1 MTANPVSLPRE
12 ADSAAGRV
20 VPVSFSI
27 ARILL
32 MGTLLAAPLAF
43 GAVEPWA
50 WATLAAVA
58 ALLLLLWAAAN
69 IQQQR
74 LKVFWQP
81 LYFPAALFFLLG
93 FVQYTSQLSLDSY
106 ATWESLIK
114 LATDLV
120 FFFLAGQL
128 LVTEPA
134 KTWKRIGLVVTLYA
148 FAVSLFATIQFFSS
162 HGLIYWSVKT
172 HGWIFGP
179 YFNHNDYAGLL
190 EMLIP
195 IAAVY
200 VLSQPQEYDARRLL
214 AFGVLISIC
223 SVLLSGSRGGS
234 IAILIECL
242 LLGVVFLK
250 RAGKSWQKSLA
261 ATMML
266 GLAATALL
274 FFWLAPARI
283 SRRLETS
290 ASMTHSPEVTLGERW
305 AVWEDSLKIVRNH
318 FLRGTGL
325 GSYRAVFPQYQSFA
339 SDLVWD
345 HAHNDYVEAL
355 AECGVAGGLL
365 MLAAVGLFFHSAFG
379 NLRECLQSASGAIQ
393 LGAGIGCCGLLVH
406 SLSDFNLH
414 IPANAAWFAFCLGT
428 STLRIHGRKCRQGE

>member
-1 MTANPVSLPRE
+1 MTANPVPLPRE
-12 ADSAAGRV
+12 VESVAGQV

-43 GAVEPWA
+43 GAVESWA
-50 WATLAAVA
+50 WAALAVVA
-58 ALLLLLWAAAN
+58 ALLLLLWAAGN
-69 IQQQR
+69 VQQQR

-81 LYFPAALFFLLG
+81 LYFPAALFLLLG
-93 FVQYTSQLSLDSY
+93 FVQYTAQLSLDSY
-106 ATWESLIK
+106 ATRESLIK

-128 LVTEPA
+128 LAAEPA

-148 FAVSLFATIQFFSS
+148 FAMSLFATIQFFSS
-162 HGLIYWSVKT
+162 HGLIYWRVKT
-172 HGWIFGP
+172 HGWIFGS
-179 YFNHNDYAGLL
+179 YVNHNDYAGLL

-200 VLSQPQEYDARRLL
+200 VLSQPEKRGARRLL

-242 LLGVVFLK
+242 VLGAVFSK
-250 RAGKSWQKSLA
+250 RAGRAWQKSLA
-261 ATMML
+261 AMMIL
-266 GLAATALL
+266 GLGAVALL
-274 FFWLAPARI
+274 FFWLAPARL

-290 ASMTHSPEVTLGERW
+290 ASLTDSPEVTLGERW
-305 AVWEDSLKIVRNH
+305 VVWKDSFKIVRDH
-318 FLRGTGL
+318 LLRGIGL
-325 GSYRAVFPQYQSFA
+325 GSYEAVFPQYQSFA
-339 SDLVWD
+339 SDRVWD

-365 MLAAVGLFFHSAFG
+365 MLAAVGIFFHSAFG
-379 NLRECLQSASGAIQ
+379 NLRERLQSASGAIQ

-428 STLRIHGRKCRQGE
+428 STLWIGGGKCRRGE